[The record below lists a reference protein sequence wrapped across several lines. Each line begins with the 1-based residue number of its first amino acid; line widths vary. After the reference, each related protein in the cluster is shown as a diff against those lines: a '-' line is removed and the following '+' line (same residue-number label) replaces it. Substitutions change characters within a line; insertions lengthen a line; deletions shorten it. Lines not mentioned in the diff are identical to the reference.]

1 MGTLTLREPLRLLET
16 CELAS
21 LSGLTPNAVR
31 AAAARGE
38 LGVPFAETRRG
49 KLYSFEAAQ
58 DWLRKR
64 AERKRTPEAQAA

>member
-1 MGTLTLREPLRLLET
+1 MVLCTPTSEPLRLLET

-21 LSGLTPNAVR
+21 LAGVTPNAVR

-38 LGVPFAETRRG
+38 LAPFAETRRG

-58 DWLRKR
+58 EWLRQR
-64 AERKRTPEAQAA
+64 AERKRAPEALSA